1 MGLSQWWPKV
11 KEDTMETKK
20 EGKVNRGQWASSIG
34 FVMAA
39 AGAAVGLG
47 NVWKFPYLTALH
59 GGGTFLFAYI
69 LMLLF
74 LGIPVLVTEMVL
86 GRKGKLDPVGTYS
99 KLSGGSGF
107 WKFVG
112 YVAISVNFI
121 VLSFYSVV
129 GGWITNYMF
138 QYITGG
144 IKGDI
149 VEYFGGFVSNPYSPL
164 LWYAIFMG
172 MTIYI
177 VAQGVSAGIER
188 ASNIMMPTLFLLFII
203 LAIRAVT
210 LPGAIEGIKYYLLP
224 DFSKLSG
231 TTFLMA
237 MGQVFF
243 SLNIGAG
250 CTMTYASYL
259 SDDENIPKM
268 SLQVPLLDFLAAF
281 LAGIIIIPSVFA
293 FNLDPAAGPP
303 LLFITMPFVFGNMP
317 LGVLFGLMFFVL
329 MLFAALTS
337 SISMLEVN
345 TSFLVDNYKIDRKK
359 AALTAGFFIFLLGIP
374 SSLAQGVLSNFAIFG
389 LDFLSAM
396 DFLASY
402 ILMPFGAFM
411 MTIFLVRVL
420 GLDEAIK
427 EATNDGTIPF
437 KIKELWSFLVKYVVP
452 IIIIL
457 VFLSSVGLI

>member
-1 MGLSQWWPKV
+1 MGSKKDAKV
-11 KEDTMETKK
+11 S
-20 EGKVNRGQWASSIG
+20 RGQWATSIG
-34 FVMAA
+34 FVLAA

-164 LWYAIFMG
+164 LWYALFMG

-329 MLFAALTS
+329 MLFAALSS

-345 TSFLVDNYKIDRKK
+345 TAFLVDNYKIDRKK

-374 SSLAQGVLSNFAIFG
+374 SSLAQGVLSNFTIFG

-411 MTIFLVRVL
+411 MTLFLVRVL

>member
-1 MGLSQWWPKV
+1 MGSKKDAKV
-11 KEDTMETKK
+11 S
-20 EGKVNRGQWASSIG
+20 RGQWATSIG
-34 FVMAA
+34 FVLAA

-86 GRKGKLDPVGTYS
+86 GRRGKLDPVGTYS

-138 QYITGG
+138 QYIMGG

-164 LWYAIFMG
+164 LWYALFMG

-177 VAQGVSAGIER
+177 VAQGVSSGIER

-224 DFSKLSG
+224 DFSELSG

-345 TSFLVDNYKIDRKK
+345 TAFLVDNYKIDRKK

-420 GLDEAIK
+420 GLDEAIN
-427 EATNDGTIPF
+427 EATNEGTIPF
-437 KIKELWSFLVKYVVP
+437 KIKVLWSFLVKYVVP

>member
-1 MGLSQWWPKV
+1 MGSKKDAKV
-11 KEDTMETKK
+11 S
-20 EGKVNRGQWASSIG
+20 RGQWATSIG
-34 FVMAA
+34 FVLAA

-86 GRKGKLDPVGTYS
+86 GRRGKLDPVGTYS

-164 LWYAIFMG
+164 LWYALFMG

-329 MLFAALTS
+329 MLFAALSS

-345 TSFLVDNYKIDRKK
+345 TAFLVDNYKIDRKK

-374 SSLAQGVLSNFAIFG
+374 SSLAQGVLSNFTIFG

>member
-1 MGLSQWWPKV
+1 MGSKKDAKV
-11 KEDTMETKK
+11 S
-20 EGKVNRGQWASSIG
+20 RGQWATSIG
-34 FVMAA
+34 FVLAA

-86 GRKGKLDPVGTYS
+86 GRRGKLDPVGTYS

-138 QYITGG
+138 QYIMGG

-164 LWYAIFMG
+164 LWYALFMG

-177 VAQGVSAGIER
+177 VAQGVSSGIER

-345 TSFLVDNYKIDRKK
+345 TAFLVDNYKIDRKK

-374 SSLAQGVLSNFAIFG
+374 SSLAQGVLSNFTIFG

-420 GLDEAIK
+420 GLDEAIN
-427 EATNDGTIPF
+427 EATNEGTIPF
-437 KIKELWSFLVKYVVP
+437 KIKVLWSFLVKYVVP

>member
-1 MGLSQWWPKV
+1 MGSKKDAKV
-11 KEDTMETKK
+11 S
-20 EGKVNRGQWASSIG
+20 RGQWATSIG
-34 FVMAA
+34 FVLAA

-86 GRKGKLDPVGTYS
+86 GRRGKLDPVGTYS

-164 LWYAIFMG
+164 LWYALFMG

-329 MLFAALTS
+329 MLFAALSS

-345 TSFLVDNYKIDRKK
+345 TAFLVDNYKIDRKK

-374 SSLAQGVLSNFAIFG
+374 SSLAQGVLSNFTIFG

-411 MTIFLVRVL
+411 MTLFLVRVL

>member
-1 MGLSQWWPKV
+1 MGSKKDAKV
-11 KEDTMETKK
+11 S
-20 EGKVNRGQWASSIG
+20 RGQWATSIG
-34 FVMAA
+34 FVLAA

-86 GRKGKLDPVGTYS
+86 GRRGKLDPVGTYS

-164 LWYAIFMG
+164 LWYALFMG

-210 LPGAIEGIKYYLLP
+210 LPGAIEGIKYYLQP

-329 MLFAALTS
+329 MLFAALSS

-345 TSFLVDNYKIDRKK
+345 TAFLVDNYKIDRKK

-374 SSLAQGVLSNFAIFG
+374 SSLAQGVLSNFTIFG

>member
-1 MGLSQWWPKV
+1 MGSKKDAKV
-11 KEDTMETKK
+11 S
-20 EGKVNRGQWASSIG
+20 RGQWATSIG
-34 FVMAA
+34 FVLAA

-86 GRKGKLDPVGTYS
+86 GRRGKLDPVGTYS

-138 QYITGG
+138 QYIMGG

-164 LWYAIFMG
+164 LWYALFMG

-329 MLFAALTS
+329 MLFAALSS

-345 TSFLVDNYKIDRKK
+345 TAFLVDNYKIDRKK

-374 SSLAQGVLSNFAIFG
+374 SSLAQGVLSNFTIFG

>member
-1 MGLSQWWPKV
+1 MGSKKDAKV
-11 KEDTMETKK
+11 S
-20 EGKVNRGQWASSIG
+20 RGQWATSIG
-34 FVMAA
+34 FVLAA

-86 GRKGKLDPVGTYS
+86 GRRGKLDPVGTYS

-329 MLFAALTS
+329 MLFAALSS

-345 TSFLVDNYKIDRKK
+345 TAFLVDNYKIDRKK

-374 SSLAQGVLSNFAIFG
+374 SSLAQGVLSNFTIFG

>member
-1 MGLSQWWPKV
+1 MGSKKDAKV
-11 KEDTMETKK
+11 S
-20 EGKVNRGQWASSIG
+20 RGQWATSIG
-34 FVMAA
+34 FVLAA

-86 GRKGKLDPVGTYS
+86 GRRGKLDPVGTYS

-112 YVAISVNFI
+112 YVAVSVNFI

-138 QYITGG
+138 QYIMGG

-164 LWYAIFMG
+164 LWYALFMG

-177 VAQGVSAGIER
+177 VAQGVSSGIER

-345 TSFLVDNYKIDRKK
+345 TAFLVDNYKIDRKK

-374 SSLAQGVLSNFAIFG
+374 SSLAQGVLSNFTIFG

-411 MTIFLVRVL
+411 MTLFLVRVL

>member
-1 MGLSQWWPKV
+1 MGSKKDAKV
-11 KEDTMETKK
+11 S
-20 EGKVNRGQWASSIG
+20 RGQWATSIG
-34 FVMAA
+34 FVLAA

-86 GRKGKLDPVGTYS
+86 GRRGKLDPVGTYS

-164 LWYAIFMG
+164 LWYALFMG

-345 TSFLVDNYKIDRKK
+345 TAFLVDNYKIDRKK

-374 SSLAQGVLSNFAIFG
+374 SSLAQGVLSNFTIFG

>member
-1 MGLSQWWPKV
+1 MGSKKDAKV
-11 KEDTMETKK
+11 S
-20 EGKVNRGQWASSIG
+20 RGQWATSIG
-34 FVMAA
+34 FVLAA

-210 LPGAIEGIKYYLLP
+210 LPGAIEGIKYYLQP

-303 LLFITMPFVFGNMP
+303 LLFITMPFVFEKMP
-317 LGVLFGLMFFVL
+317 LGVMFGLLFFVL
-329 MLFAALTS
+329 MLFAALSS

-345 TSFLVDNYKIDRKK
+345 TAFLVDNYKIDRKK

-374 SSLAQGVLSNFAIFG
+374 SSLAQEVLSNFTIFG

-411 MTIFLVRVL
+411 MTLFLVRVL

-452 IIIIL
+452 IIIFL
-457 VFLSSVGLI
+457 VFLSSVGII

>member
-1 MGLSQWWPKV
+1 MGSKKDAKV
-11 KEDTMETKK
+11 S
-20 EGKVNRGQWASSIG
+20 RGQWATSIG
-34 FVMAA
+34 FVLAA

-86 GRKGKLDPVGTYS
+86 GRRGKLDPVGTYS

-164 LWYAIFMG
+164 LWYALFMG

-345 TSFLVDNYKIDRKK
+345 TAFLVDNYKIDRKK

-374 SSLAQGVLSNFAIFG
+374 SSLAQGVLSNFTIFG

-420 GLDEAIK
+420 GLDEAIN
-427 EATNDGTIPF
+427 EATNEGTIPF
-437 KIKELWSFLVKYVVP
+437 KIKVLWSFLVKYVVP

>member
-1 MGLSQWWPKV
+1 LWWPEV
-11 KEDTMETKK
+11 KEDTMGSKK
-20 EGKVNRGQWASSIG
+20 DAKVSRGQWATSIG
-34 FVMAA
+34 FVLAA

-86 GRKGKLDPVGTYS
+86 GRRGKLDPVGTYS

-112 YVAISVNFI
+112 YVAVSVNFI

-138 QYITGG
+138 QYIMGG

-164 LWYAIFMG
+164 LWYALFMG

-345 TSFLVDNYKIDRKK
+345 TAFLVDNYKIDRKK

-374 SSLAQGVLSNFAIFG
+374 SSLAQGVLSNFTIFG

-420 GLDEAIK
+420 GLDEAIN
-427 EATNDGTIPF
+427 EATNEGTIPF
-437 KIKELWSFLVKYVVP
+437 KIKVLWSFLVKYVVP

>member
-1 MGLSQWWPKV
+1 LWWPEV
-11 KEDTMETKK
+11 KEDTMGSKK
-20 EGKVNRGQWASSIG
+20 DAKVSRGQWATSIG
-34 FVMAA
+34 FVLAA

-74 LGIPVLVTEMVL
+74 LGIPVMVTEMVL

-112 YVAISVNFI
+112 YVAVSVNFI

-138 QYITGG
+138 QYIMGG

-164 LWYAIFMG
+164 LWYALFMG

-345 TSFLVDNYKIDRKK
+345 TAFLVDNYKIDRKK

-374 SSLAQGVLSNFAIFG
+374 SSLAQGVLSNFTIFG

-411 MTIFLVRVL
+411 MTLFLVRVL

>member
-1 MGLSQWWPKV
+1 MGSKKDAKV
-11 KEDTMETKK
+11 S
-20 EGKVNRGQWASSIG
+20 RGQWATSIG
-34 FVMAA
+34 FVLAA

-86 GRKGKLDPVGTYS
+86 GRRGKLDPVGTYS

-164 LWYAIFMG
+164 LWYALFMG

-345 TSFLVDNYKIDRKK
+345 TAFLVDNYKIDRKK